1 MNPLNTFTATLR
13 YGFSALEPAL
23 SRETVQYHFIQ
34 HHRHCYERTAALVKG
49 AGLESLSLESLL
61 RVAGRQPGYRHL
73 FTLAAEAWNHDLYWR
88 SLRPGG
94 GGPAWGPVA
103 QGIECCF
110 GSFSTFVR
118 QAKAAASAVLGSAWL
133 WVTWRAGRIEL
144 ITTGPMDSPLLHGHV
159 PLLAIDLWEHAYYLD
174 YYNARIAY
182 VQACLMRLADWG
194 AANERLGAATEK
206 GLEQRRAVMWL
217 AWGAPQ
223 AAAQT
228 PGDSHEKALR
238 VGRTPTPC
246 SGGHREL
253 KSPVARSAAEAG
265 VRLVSRRQRREPQR

>member
-1 MNPLNTFTATLR
+1 MNPLSTFSAALR
-13 YGFSALEPAL
+13 YGFGALEPAL

-49 AGLESLSLESLL
+49 TGLDSLSLASLL
-61 RVAGRQPGYRHL
+61 RVAAEEARYGCL
-73 FTLAAEAWNHDLYWR
+73 FMLASEAWNHDLYWR

-103 QGIECCF
+103 QGIERCF

-118 QAKAAASAVLGSAWL
+118 QAKAAASAVMGSAWL
-133 WVTWRAGRIEL
+133 WLTWRAGRIEL

-194 AANERLGAATEK
+194 TANERLRAATGTGLERRGAA
-206 GLEQRRAVMWL
+206 MWL
-217 AWGAPQ
+217 ACGAPE
-223 AAAQT
+223 AAPQT
-228 PGDSHEKALR
+228 HGDSYEKAPHVASLPR
-238 VGRTPTPC
+238 A
-246 SGGHREL
+246 
-253 KSPVARSAAEAG
+253 PVDA
-265 VRLVSRRQRREPQR
+265 VN

>member
-1 MNPLNTFTATLR
+1 VNPLSTFTATLR

-23 SRETVQYHFIQ
+23 SRETVRYHFIQ

-49 AGLESLSLESLL
+49 TTLESLSLQSLL
-61 RVAGRQPGYRHL
+61 RAAGKEARYGRL
-73 FTLAAEAWNHDLYWR
+73 FMLASEAWNHDLYWR

-94 GGPAWGPVA
+94 GGTAWGPVA
-103 QGIECCF
+103 QGIEHCF
-110 GSFSTFVR
+110 GSFATFVR
-118 QAKAAASAVLGSAWL
+118 EAKGAASAVIGSAWL

-144 ITTGPMDSPLLHGHV
+144 VTTGPMDSPLLHGHV

-182 VQACLMRLADWG
+182 VQACLMHLTDWG
-194 AANERLGAATEK
+194 AANERLRAATDK
-206 GLEQRRAVMWL
+206 RLEQRRAVMWL

-228 PGDSHEKALR
+228 PGDSCEKALH
-238 VGRTPTPC
+238 VA
-246 SGGHREL
+246 
-253 KSPVARSAAEAG
+253 SPPHAA
-265 VRLVSRRQRREPQR
+265 VDTVN